1 MLVGDVWEL
10 YRREC
15 SDDILFWKRQELAHR
30 HLKALDGILVDNLRP
45 SVIREATKGLAKLSS
60 STIRRDLQALIAA
73 INTAWKCGQ
82 ITNKP
87 YIELPKESAPRKQWI
102 TWDQMGVVRNEARKF
117 GQWMEMYCMLLCNTG
132 QRSGAVISLRWK
144 DVDLDGRCIYFSAN
158 RKSRQKC
165 VADVAMNDDL
175 YEYMMANRV
184 LDGEKLVVAQNGRRP
199 MSLNYQWRKLMVAA
213 GLPTTITPHII
224 RHSVAT
230 NLVSS
235 GVPILRVSKLLGHSS
250 SVITEKVYAKFTPEF
265 TKETV
270 NAIRINGNSD
280 RPRA

>member
-15 SDDILFWKRQELAHR
+15 GDDILFWKRQELAHR

-45 SVIREATKGLAKLSS
+45 SVIREATKGLSGLSP
-60 STIRRDLQALIAA
+60 STIRRDLQALVAA

-82 ITNKP
+82 IKTKP
-87 YIELPKESAPRKQWI
+87 YIELPKNSEPRKQWI
-102 TWDQMGVVRNEARKF
+102 TWEQMSAVISNASKV
-117 GQWMEMYCMLLCNTG
+117 GQWMEMYCMLLCYTG
-132 QRSGAVISLRWK
+132 QRSGAVLSLRWR

-175 YEYMMANRV
+175 YEYLKAHRV
-184 LDGEKLVVAQNGRRP
+184 ADGDSLVVDQNEIGQASIIHR
-199 MSLNYQWRKLMVAA
+199 WRKLMIAT

-270 NAIRINGNSD
+270 NAIRINGGCD
-280 RPRA
+280 RPRS

>member
-1 MLVGDVWEL
+1 
-10 YRREC
+10 
-15 SDDILFWKRQELAHR
+15 
-30 HLKALDGILVDNLRP
+30 
-45 SVIREATKGLAKLSS
+45 
-60 STIRRDLQALIAA
+60 
-73 INTAWKCGQ
+73 
-82 ITNKP
+82 
-87 YIELPKESAPRKQWI
+87 
-102 TWDQMGVVRNEARKF
+102 
-117 GQWMEMYCMLLCNTG
+117 
-132 QRSGAVISLRWK
+132 
-144 DVDLDGRCIYFSAN
+144 
-158 RKSRQKC
+158 
-165 VADVAMNDDL
+165 
-175 YEYMMANRV
+175 MANRV

>member
-1 MLVGDVWEL
+1 
-10 YRREC
+10 
-15 SDDILFWKRQELAHR
+15 
-30 HLKALDGILVDNLRP
+30 
-45 SVIREATKGLAKLSS
+45 
-60 STIRRDLQALIAA
+60 
-73 INTAWKCGQ
+73 
-82 ITNKP
+82 
-87 YIELPKESAPRKQWI
+87 
-102 TWDQMGVVRNEARKF
+102 MGVVLNEAHKF